1 MIYSQIQGYMA
12 TRDCSVASKYSN
24 YTTNL
29 ESHQMKSKQFQ
40 MTIKWIMNIL
50 PPSRPNLD
58 INKKLFSMIHILSH
72 HHRAVRK
79 YFSVQC
85 KIIFKQTTSIFWGGQ
100 MRSDWSKMS
109 LKYIQW
115 NIKWLNKLIYG
126 IKKLPNNI

>member
-1 MIYSQIQGYMA
+1 MMYSHIQGYMA

-40 MTIKWIMNIL
+40 MTIKWKMNIL

-58 INKKLFSMIHILSH
+58 INKKLFSMICILSH
-72 HHRAVRK
+72 HLRAVRK
-79 YFSVQC
+79 YFSVQW
-85 KIIFKQTTSIFWGGQ
+85 KIIFCARIQLFGGQ

>member
-1 MIYSQIQGYMA
+1 MIYSHIQGYMA

-40 MTIKWIMNIL
+40 MTIKWKMNIL

-58 INKKLFSMIHILSH
+58 INKKLFSMICILSH

-100 MRSDWSKMS
+100 MRFDWSKMS

>member
-1 MIYSQIQGYMA
+1 
-12 TRDCSVASKYSN
+12 
-24 YTTNL
+24 
-29 ESHQMKSKQFQ
+29 
-40 MTIKWIMNIL
+40 MNIL

-58 INKKLFSMIHILSH
+58 INKKLFSMICILSH

-115 NIKWLNKLIYG
+115 NIK
-126 IKKLPNNI
+126 

>member
-1 MIYSQIQGYMA
+1 MMYSHIQGYMA

-29 ESHQMKSKQFQ
+29 ESHKMKSKQFQ

-58 INKKLFSMIHILSH
+58 INKKLFSMICILSH
-72 HHRAVRK
+72 HLRAVRK

>member
-1 MIYSQIQGYMA
+1 
-12 TRDCSVASKYSN
+12 
-24 YTTNL
+24 
-29 ESHQMKSKQFQ
+29 
-40 MTIKWIMNIL
+40 MNIL

-58 INKKLFSMIHILSH
+58 INKKLFSMICILSH
-72 HHRAVRK
+72 HLRAVRK

-115 NIKWLNKLIYG
+115 NIK
-126 IKKLPNNI
+126 